1 MSASIELRIRAC
13 RVRVSLVTA
22 DNVAFVAAS
31 QPVPLLAT
39 YAATQTVVLSLAES
53 LAEELRQGRDGDRS
67 VRRPYGH
74 RHVEQ
79 RGARKRRTAQAA
91 AVPGWRGRSGGCF
104 GA

>member
-22 DNVAFVAAS
+22 DNVAFVAAF

-39 YAATQTVVLSLAES
+39 HAATQTVVLSLAES
-53 LAEELRQGRDGDRS
+53 LAEELRQGRDGDGDGS

-91 AVPGWRGRSGGCF
+91 AVPGWRGRSGGCS
-104 GA
+104 